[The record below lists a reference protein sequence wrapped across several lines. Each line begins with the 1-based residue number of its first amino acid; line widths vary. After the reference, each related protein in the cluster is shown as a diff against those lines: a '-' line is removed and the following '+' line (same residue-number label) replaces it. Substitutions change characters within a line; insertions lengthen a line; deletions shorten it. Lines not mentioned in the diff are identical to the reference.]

1 MKGPMLDKLQA
12 KLKEPVV
19 QGDARAAV
27 ARLTKVR
34 AKPDKYAILTAQ
46 CVAVVLS
53 DPKYK
58 HLMPPNTLPVLLG
71 YMQKVLPLE
80 AFKKRISK
88 AAARDNFF
96 RWENRTF
103 PGLSTHMV
111 LRKRKI
117 EEEVRNQLRAGL
129 KQVVN
134 FGAGYDTLCT
144 RLSAE
149 YPDVE
154 FFELDLPSTQKPKT
168 DTLKSRPRNL
178 HFINLDLVEPHLEKV
193 MKAHP
198 NYDRNKRTYFIAE
211 SLFHFL
217 DDDSVDRIF
226 SFIADHSGHR
236 SHLAFTFLDRGLDG
250 RPIYPDV
257 SILADMILKVHR
269 VEFDFGLKMDSLM
282 RFLNDRYFGLTSV
295 HTAQELR
302 DEAPTPIPPCPKKV
316 KSEILAFG
324 ELVYEG

>member
-1 MKGPMLDKLQA
+1 MKGPLLDKLQS
-12 KLKEPVV
+12 KLKEPVI
-19 QGDARAAV
+19 QGDARDAV
-27 ARLTKVR
+27 ARLAKVR

-46 CVAVVLS
+46 YTAVVLI
-53 DPKYK
+53 DTRYR
-58 HLMPPNTLPVLLG
+58 HLMAANTLPVLWG
-71 YMQKVLPLE
+71 YLDKVMPVE
-80 AFKKRISK
+80 AFKKKISK
-88 AAARDNFF
+88 PSVRENFF
-96 RWENRTF
+96 RWENKTF
-103 PGLSTHMV
+103 PGLATHFV

-117 EEEVRNQLRAGL
+117 EEEVRQQLEAGI

-134 FGAGYDTLCT
+134 LGAGYDTLCT

-149 YPDVE
+149 YPDAE

-178 HFINLDLVEPHLEKV
+178 HFINLDFLEPHLEKV

-198 NYDRNKRTYFIAE
+198 KYDRNKRTY
-211 SLFHFL
+211 
-217 DDDSVDRIF
+217 
-226 SFIADHSGHR
+226 FIADHSGHR

-257 SILADMILKVHR
+257 SILADIILKLNR

-295 HTAQELR
+295 YTAQELR
-302 DEAPTPIPPCPKKV
+302 DEAPEPIPPCPKRV
-316 KSEILAFG
+316 KSEFLAFG

>member
-1 MKGPMLDKLQA
+1 MKGPLLDKLQS
-12 KLKEPVV
+12 KLKEPVI
-19 QGDARAAV
+19 QGDARDAV
-27 ARLTKVR
+27 ARLARVR

-46 CVAVVLS
+46 YTAVVLI
-53 DPKYK
+53 DTKFR
-58 HLMPPNTLPVLLG
+58 HLMPANTLPVLWG
-71 YMQKVLPLE
+71 YLQKVMPVE
-80 AFKKRISK
+80 AFKKKISK
-88 AAARDNFF
+88 PSVRDNFY
-96 RWENRTF
+96 RWENKTF
-103 PGLSTHMV
+103 PGLATHFV

-117 EEEVRNQLRAGL
+117 EEEVRKQLEAGI

-134 FGAGYDTLCT
+134 LGAGYDTLCT

-178 HFINLDLVEPHLEKV
+178 HFINLDFLEPHLEKI

-198 NYDRNKRTYFIAE
+198 KYDRHKRTYFIAE

-226 SFIADHSGHR
+226 TFMADHSGHR

-250 RPIYPDV
+250 RPTYPDV
-257 SILADMILKVHR
+257 SILADIIMKLNR
-269 VEFDFGLKMDSLM
+269 VEFEFGLKMDSLM
-282 RFLNDRYFGLTSV
+282 RFLNDRYFGLTNV
-295 HTAQELR
+295 YTAQELR
-302 DEAPTPIPPCPKKV
+302 DEAPTPIPPCPKRV
-316 KSEILAFG
+316 KSEYLAFG
-324 ELVYEG
+324 ELVFEG